1 MKYCLIVPHFNHDK
15 AFAAFLPALLS
26 LDLPC
31 IIVDDG
37 SATDSVE
44 HVRRMLKEVKDQE
57 NIHFFEH
64 GYNRGKGAAVM
75 TACMHARQL
84 GFTHGIQI
92 DADGQHD
99 VNDVAAFITRS
110 KEHPTAIVSG
120 HPQFDDSAPKARVYG
135 RKVTDFWVI
144 LETLSLTIKDSL
156 CGFRVYPIQEFE
168 TVFDR
173 FHIAKNMGFDTDI
186 MVKSVW
192 LDIPVEFVPTKVIY
206 PENSVS
212 HFHYL
217 RDNLILIR
225 LHTRLMMG
233 MLLRSPQLIMRSLKR
248 NISRVRSR

>member
-1 MKYCLIVPHFNHDK
+1 MKYCLIVPHFNHDE
-15 AFAAFLPALLS
+15 AFATFLPALLG
-26 LDLPC
+26 LDMPC

-37 SATDSVE
+37 SAIARAKRVQNLVSSHDNV
-44 HVRRMLKEVKDQE
+44 
-57 NIHFFEH
+57 HFFQH
-64 GYNRGKGAAVM
+64 TYNRGKGAAVM
-75 TACMHARQL
+75 TGCMHARHL
-84 GFTHGIQI
+84 GFTHAIQI

-99 VNDVAAFITRS
+99 VADVPAFIARS
-110 KEHPTAIVSG
+110 QEHPTAIVSG

-156 CGFRVYPIQEFE
+156 CGFRVYPLQEFE
-168 TVFDR
+168 AVFDR

-192 LDIPVEFVPTKVIY
+192 LAIPIEFVPTKVIY

-233 MLLRSPQLIMRSLKR
+233 MLLRSPLLLARSVKR
-248 NISRVRSR
+248 HFFTAAKRP